1 MSIAICGYHNK
12 PICKECH
19 HCEDCGI
26 NACVHTER
34 GRYVRETT
42 RQMLKEKGKLSEEDV
57 KFLQMQ
63 FEVWENNKLKQ
74 RVKEL
79 EEERDLLVSKL

>member
-12 PICKECH
+12 PMCKECH

-34 GRYVRETT
+34 GRLT
-42 RQMLKEKGKLSEEDV
+42 RKLSKQRLAEKGTFTNDDIYQLRKEIDS
-57 KFLQMQ
+57 
-63 FEVWENNKLKQ
+63 KLKG
-74 RVKEL
+74 V
-79 EEERDLLVSKL
+79 